1 MPKIYV
7 EYEIKRRIS
16 VEVEVSE
23 ETLAELDERYDL
35 EPLASYGITTEE
47 LYEKCDCDGWS
58 EDDYAVTGEDG
69 KRIIPWA
76 GE

>member
-35 EPLASYGITTEE
+35 EPLANYGITRTEKRGRKSVYRLQIE
-47 LYEKCDCDGWS
+47 ANRTR
-58 EDDYAVTGEDG
+58 EDHDHGRD
-69 KRIIPWA
+69 P
-76 GE
+76 